1 MRSHLTRSV
10 FRRLLSHE
18 GLIFHCPS
26 RIALLS
32 RHPRHHV
39 SPSTIRSGARRTL
52 FGFSQKAARQPKE
65 ASLPPGMRVMLEL
78 SLMEKMQTRAPKA
91 ADLVKAWRTYFE
103 YKLRRKEGINNM
115 HMMHVLRVF
124 KHLQKL
130 GSKEEGEKL
139 SIGDMRLPARALH
152 NLPLE
157 KPELHAELA
166 RLLYAEWLKAPA
178 TVEQRHDDFRSLADI
193 LSRTGNAKE
202 ARELVQAR
210 EEAGEEYWQ
219 KKRRAAWT
227 TVLSGFAKE
236 NNEAELLDTFTTA
249 EGSGCLAYTWRVQM
263 IMVNFYASRDDLE
276 NTKKWFSK
284 PLARGEGIIKDRP
297 APESLAAILKFCVR
311 NNELDW
317 CRSIFREVLDS
328 NPGKK
333 YWDVILQW
341 AAGAMGKGVEDVERM
356 IGVMIRRSNPK
367 LPVKPNIKTINGLVE
382 LAIAQNDPYIAER
395 YITLGAKFGI
405 QPNAKTYIMQMN
417 YRADAND
424 LRGAQAAYDSLQ
436 GEEVENDEDLPAI
449 NRFLRAL
456 CVSKSD
462 NHTRIAS
469 IILDLE
475 ERDKRL
481 EAATVCTL
489 TKLFLQRDE
498 THELI
503 DLLQTQVYHFT
514 LEERASIIN
523 TIIAFCTSPST
534 HVVRSW
540 EAYNIMRQ
548 IFDETTTAQRTMM
561 MNEYFSRSRSDMAC
575 HVFGHMRQHPILDR
589 RPKIETYIQCFE
601 GIGAC
606 IDRESLDMV
615 HNMLKMDSS
624 IEPTTRLYNAL
635 MLAYTACDGADR
647 ALNFWDDIT
656 NTDEGPSYRSL
667 ELVFWAC
674 GHKPFG
680 DRKARD
686 IWAKMRRMEI
696 EVTGDVFAAYV
707 GALSGQ
713 GKFEE
718 AKDMVE
724 SSEASLGLKPDVL
737 TIGTFYNSIPSQ
749 NRKDLVEE
757 WAKALYPEVWK
768 QLSEL
773 GQTTQDEGHRL
784 FNLKIVRKA

>member
-10 FRRLLSHE
+10 FRCLLSHE
-18 GLIFHCPS
+18 GLVFHCPS

-32 RHPRHHV
+32 RYPRRHV
-39 SPSTIRSGARRTL
+39 SPSAIRPAARRTL
-52 FGFSQKAARQPKE
+52 FGFSQKASRRSKE
-65 ASLPPGMRVMLEL
+65 PSLPPGMRVMLEL

-91 ADLVKAWRTYFE
+91 ADLVKAWRAYFE
-103 YKLRRKEGINNM
+103 YKIKRKEGVNNM
-115 HMMHVLRVF
+115 HMLHVLRVF

-139 SIGDMRLPARALH
+139 SIEDLRLPSKGLH
-152 NLPLE
+152 NLPSE
-157 KPELHAELA
+157 NPELHAELA

-178 TVEQRHDDFRSLADI
+178 NVEQRHEDFRSLADI
-193 LSRTGNAKE
+193 LSRTGNAME
-202 ARELVQAR
+202 VRELVQAR
-210 EEAGEEYWQ
+210 EKEGGEFWQ
-219 KKRRAAWT
+219 KRRRAAWIN
-227 TVLSGFAKE
+227 VLSGFARE
-236 NNEAELLDTFTTA
+236 NNEAELLDTLTMA
-249 EGSGCLAYTWRVQM
+249 EATGCMTYTWRVQK
-263 IMVNFYASRDDLE
+263 IMVNFYASRDDFE

-284 PLARGEGIIKDRP
+284 PLALAEGVTGDRP
-297 APESLAAILKFCVR
+297 AADTLAAILKFCVR
-311 NNELDW
+311 NNELEW
-317 CRSIFREVLDS
+317 CRSIFRDVLDS
-328 NPGKK
+328 NPGKI

-356 IGVMIRRSNPK
+356 IEVMIRRSNPK
-367 LPVKPNIKTINGLVE
+367 SPVKPDSKTINGLVE
-382 LAIAQNDPYIAER
+382 LAIAQKDFYIAER
-395 YITLGAKFGI
+395 YIALGAKFNI
-405 QPNAKTYIMQMN
+405 QPNAKTYILQMG

-424 LRGAQAAYDSLQ
+424 LRGAQAAYDSLK

-462 NHTRIAS
+462 HSTRIAS
-469 IILDLE
+469 ILLDLE

-481 EAATVCTL
+481 EAATVCAL
-489 TKLFLQRDE
+489 TTLFLQRDE
-498 THELI
+498 TDELI
-503 DLLQTQVYHFT
+503 DLLQAQVYHFT
-514 LEERASIIN
+514 LEERASITN
-523 TIIAFCTSPST
+523 TIIVFCTSPAT

-548 IFDETTTAQRTMM
+548 IFNEMTTAQRTQM
-561 MNEYFSRSRSDMAC
+561 MNEFFSRNRSDMAC

-589 RPKIETYIQCFE
+589 RPKLETYVQCFE

-606 IDRESLDMV
+606 VDRESLDMV

-624 IEPTTRLYNAL
+624 IEPNTRLYNSL
-635 MLAYTACDGADR
+635 MLAYTACDDADR

-656 NTDEGPSYRSL
+656 NTDEGPSYKSL

-674 GHKPFG
+674 GRKPFG

-696 EVTGDVFAAYV
+696 EVTDHVFAAYI

-718 AKDMVE
+718 ARDMVE
-724 SSEASLGLKPDVL
+724 SSETTLGLKPDVL
-737 TIGTFYNSIPSQ
+737 TIGTFYNSIPGQ
-749 NRKDLVEE
+749 NRKDLVGE
-757 WAKALYPEVWK
+757 WAKSLYPEVWK

-773 GQTTQDEGHRL
+773 GQTTQEEGHRL
-784 FNLKIVRKA
+784 FNMKIVRKA